1 MEGMLNYFIPED
13 GDSSDHLN
21 VVPLPRVEQL
31 KLQHVKKVRQL
42 LYPCVA
48 KTLLRM
54 TLCYNFVCARGV
66 QVFPLPGQF
75 HFRFKTP
82 FEGTY
87 VWLDVVDDSDAV
99 PDFNGLVISK
109 IARVQSESSTRPAE
123 RVTSNA
129 VPANAPDL
137 IQTSHEPEPAKREDV
152 PATPKAFNDDL
163 VGLANP
169 VPQDPF
175 NLFMGR
181 SSVQSSPM
189 RPMPSPMN
197 AARGPPGSNPGPGA
211 FGGNPGG
218 FNPMGGAPRAG
229 GSMGISQMHM
239 GMNQVPNPHQQ
250 QQQAANSFQGLQ
262 WGGMGAGPQ
271 QQQRNPMQQNPTNR
285 QWRSSRSKGDYR
297 AHTPFERR
305 RRCAVMSIEMSRY
318 GPDYHCVTISRNV
331 FEVRSHYVNLRP
343 VGGGSYGIVCSAEDT
358 VRKVPLLAGAN
369 GNAHDRNADF
379 FVTNCM
385 DLLSVQLRGR
395 KVAIKKITDVFD
407 DLTDA
412 KRILREM
419 KLLRHLGVHENVIN
433 ILDVILIPPNVM
445 DFHDIYI
452 VTDLME
458 SDLER
463 IISSSQPLSDAHFQ
477 YFLYQILRG
486 MKFIHS
492 GNVLHRDLK
501 PSNLLVNSNCDLSI
515 CDFGLARG
523 VEMAHNEDL
532 TEYVVTRWYRAPELL
547 ADCQN
552 YNDAVDMWAIG
563 CIFAEMLRRR
573 PFFTGR
579 DPSDQ
584 LHMIIRVLGS
594 PTEEEMSFVPHEA
607 AKKAIL
613 QHGYYPKADEPICA
627 EPFNFDFERE
637 SLDLGVEMPKE
648 ELQRLVFSECL
659 SIHQLDAQQMH

>member
-13 GDSSDHLN
+13 GDTSDHMN
-21 VVPLPRVEQL
+21 VVPLPRVDQL
-31 KLQHVKKVRQL
+31 KLQHIKKS
-42 LYPCVA
+42 
-48 KTLLRM
+48 
-54 TLCYNFVCARGV
+54 
-66 QVFPLPGQF
+66 FPLPGDF
-75 HFRFKTP
+75 HFRFKTA

-87 VWLDVVDDSDAV
+87 VWLDVTNDADPV
-99 PDFNGLVISK
+99 PDYNGLIVSK
-109 IARVQSESSTRPAE
+109 IARVQRESSTRPPE
-123 RVTSNA
+123 RVEAKATTA
-129 VPANAPDL
+129 PKAAPAPDL
-137 IQTSHEPEPAKREDV
+137 IETSSPPPPKREEASA
-152 PATPKAFNDDL
+152 PAKAFNDDL
-163 VGLANP
+163 VGLLADP
-169 VPQDPF
+169 MPTTAPQPSQAAPAPQPSPQGPGGFGGPGF
-175 NLFMGR
+175 NAMGAPG
-181 SSVQSSPM
+181 VGSPM
-189 RPMPSPMN
+189 AHRPNASMNISQMGQHMGMN
-197 AARGPPGSNPGPGA
+197 AAP
-211 FGGNPGG
+211 GGNPG
-218 FNPMGGAPRAG
+218 
-229 GSMGISQMHM
+229 
-239 GMNQVPNPHQQ
+239 
-250 QQQAANSFQGLQ
+250 NSFSGLQ
-262 WGGMGAGPQ
+262 WQGMGGPQ
-271 QQQRNPMQQNPTNR
+271 QQQQQQQPRPGMGMNPG
-285 QWRSSRSKGDYR
+285 K
-297 AHTPFERR
+297 F
-305 RRCAVMSIEMSRY
+305 
-318 GPDYHCVTISRNV
+318 HCVTVSRDV
-331 FEVRSHYVNLRP
+331 FEVRSNYVNLRP

-358 VRKVPLLAGAN
+358 
-369 GNAHDRNADF
+369 
-379 FVTNCM
+379 
-385 DLLSVQLRGR
+385 LRGR

-419 KLLRHLGVHENVIN
+419 KLLRHLGAHENIIN
-433 ILDVILIPPNVM
+433 ILDVILIPPNVI
-445 DFHDIYI
+445 DFSDIYI

-486 MKFIHS
+486 MKYIHS
-492 GNVLHRDLK
+492 ANVLHRDLK

-594 PTEEEMSFVPHEA
+594 PTPEEMSFVPHEA

-613 QHGYYPKADEPICA
+613 QHGYYPKRPLSEFFPDANPMAVDLLAKMLKFNPEERITVVQALAHPYLAQLHNPADEPVCGEA
-627 EPFNFDFERE
+627 FNFDFERE
-637 SLDLGVEMPKE
+637 SLDLGVEMPKD
-648 ELQRLVFSECL
+648 ELQRLIYREAITL
-659 SIHQLDAQQMH
+659 QQQQQQMGAQQMH

>member
-1 MEGMLNYFIPED
+1 MAI
-13 GDSSDHLN
+13 
-21 VVPLPRVEQL
+21 
-31 KLQHVKKVRQL
+31 
-42 LYPCVA
+42 
-48 KTLLRM
+48 
-54 TLCYNFVCARGV
+54 
-66 QVFPLPGQF
+66 
-75 HFRFKTP
+75 
-82 FEGTY
+82 
-87 VWLDVVDDSDAV
+87 
-99 PDFNGLVISK
+99 
-109 IARVQSESSTRPAE
+109 
-123 RVTSNA
+123 
-129 VPANAPDL
+129 
-137 IQTSHEPEPAKREDV
+137 EP
-152 PATPKAFNDDL
+152 
-163 VGLANP
+163 
-169 VPQDPF
+169 
-175 NLFMGR
+175 
-181 SSVQSSPM
+181 
-189 RPMPSPMN
+189 
-197 AARGPPGSNPGPGA
+197 
-211 FGGNPGG
+211 
-218 FNPMGGAPRAG
+218 
-229 GSMGISQMHM
+229 
-239 GMNQVPNPHQQ
+239 
-250 QQQAANSFQGLQ
+250 
-262 WGGMGAGPQ
+262 
-271 QQQRNPMQQNPTNR
+271 
-285 QWRSSRSKGDYR
+285 
-297 AHTPFERR
+297 
-305 RRCAVMSIEMSRY
+305 SRY
-318 GPDYHCVTISRNV
+318 GPDFHCVTVSRDV

-358 VRKVPLLAGAN
+358 
-369 GNAHDRNADF
+369 
-379 FVTNCM
+379 
-385 DLLSVQLRGR
+385 LRGR

-419 KLLRHLGVHENVIN
+419 KLLRHLGVHENIIN

-486 MKFIHS
+486 MKFVHS

-523 VEMAHNEDL
+523 VETAHNEDL

-547 ADCQN
+547 TDCQN
-552 YNDAVDMWAIG
+552 YNDAVDVWAIG

-607 AKKAIL
+607 AKRAIL
-613 QHGYYPKADEPICA
+613 QHGFYPKRPLIEFFPDANPLAVDLLSQMLKFNPAERISVVQALAHPYLAQLQNPADEPVCA

-648 ELQRLVFSECL
+648 ELQRLVFQECM
-659 SIHQLDAQQMH
+659 SIHQLEAHHMQ